1 MRAEAAGD
9 SKTRKRLWVTGALAA
24 LALAVAACSG
34 APTHTPTP
42 TPTATPTRIP
52 ADVTV
57 AASDVTISFPD
68 VVTFNLNANS
78 PVPLRRVELEFW
90 TDSVYSCSSSSY
102 SSVRL
107 EMEPSTD
114 VALSWDLEMKKTG
127 SLAPGT
133 TISWRWRMG
142 DEQGRTFVSNTQEAS
157 YDDERFRW
165 QTYQRDNVT
174 YYWYEGGSLFG
185 QQVAD
190 AIAGGLATLELGR
203 DLVKPIKA
211 MIYPDSD
218 AMRGAILFAPAW
230 SGGLAF
236 EAQNVL
242 LITVDPDWLE
252 EDAAGVVHELAHLL
266 VEEVV
271 FNCIGHMP
279 TWLSEG
285 LAMYAEG
292 PLSEN
297 DQLALDDAVNSDS
310 LVTIRSL
317 SSSFPAAHTG
327 ATLSYAQSQSLVA
340 YLIDTYGWG
349 MMRELLD
356 VFGEG
361 TAFDDAFERVYRMDM
376 AAIGAEWQAGLG

>member
-1 MRAEAAGD
+1 
-9 SKTRKRLWVTGALAA
+9 
-24 LALAVAACSG
+24 
-34 APTHTPTP
+34 
-42 TPTATPTRIP
+42 
-52 ADVTV
+52 
-57 AASDVTISFPD
+57 
-68 VVTFNLNANS
+68 
-78 PVPLRRVELEFW
+78 
-90 TDSVYSCSSSSY
+90 
-102 SSVRL
+102 
-107 EMEPSTD
+107 MEPSTD

-174 YYWYEGGSLFG
+174 YYWYDGGSLFG

-190 AIAGGLATLELGR
+190 AFAGGLATLELDR

-218 AMRGAILFAPAW
+218 AVRGAILFAPAW

-236 EAQNVL
+236 GSQNVL
-242 LITVDPDWLE
+242 LITVDPDRLE
-252 EDAAGVVHELAHLL
+252 EDATGVVHEMAHLL
-266 VEEVV
+266 VNEVV
-271 FNCIGHMP
+271 FNCIGDMP
-279 TWLSEG
+279 MWLSEG

-292 PLSEN
+292 PLSKN

-349 MMRELLD
+349 MMRELLG